1 MSSVKT
7 IGIDQLKPGM
17 FVVGMDQPWHRTP
30 FLFHKRLIRQ
40 VVEIELLRQHGI
52 KEVSIDPSKGLDIE
66 LQSSANGSSLNDRA
80 ETETER
86 TLVPVSE
93 GEAPL
98 PMTPQEKAAAAQATY
113 TEAAI
118 TLDRLFAGMET
129 GTVPQSDTLRTV
141 VETILVRVLDDR
153 TSMLSMLSLQQMK
166 RFDRSLASHALDICI
181 LSLIIASEC
190 GVDEQDREALGVG
203 ALLHDIGY
211 IRLPR
216 NLYRK
221 SGTLTEQEKT
231 LMRQHP
237 ALGLAIVSECK
248 EERDAV
254 RRVIAEHHERCD
266 GNGFP
271 HGLKGD
277 SLSKLGQIVGLANEY
292 DGMVSRRG
300 GGPSVMPHDAIR
312 QLFYL
317 GSIGQFSKELVES
330 VVKTLGV
337 YPIGSLVQLNTK
349 EQAVVMAVNPA
360 QRLKPIVKIITG
372 PHGESYSAPPS
383 IDLANQPDGTPARAI
398 ARVLDPLHEHVNVAI
413 FFDSMGD
420 QAA

>member
-1 MSSVKT
+1 MGSVKT
-7 IGIDQLKPGM
+7 IGIDQLKLGM

-40 VVEIELLRQHGI
+40 TVEIDLLRQHGI
-52 KEVSIDPSKGLDIE
+52 KEVSIDLSKGLDVE
-66 LQSSANGSSLNDRA
+66 PHSLENDSNPTCMN
-80 ETETER
+80 ETEAEQTPA
-86 TLVPVSE
+86 TGSQ
-93 GEAPL
+93 GGAPL
-98 PMTPQEKAAAAQATY
+98 PLSPQEKTAAAQATY
-113 TEAAI
+113 AEATI
-118 TLDRLFAGMET
+118 TMDRLFAGLEA
-129 GTVPQSDTLRTV
+129 GTMPHPDALRTV
-141 VETILVRVLDDR
+141 VDNILARVLDDR
-153 TSMLSMLSLQQMK
+153 TSMLTLLSLQQMK

-190 GVDEQDREALGVG
+190 GVAEEDREALGVG

-221 SGTLTEQEKT
+221 SGALTEQERT
-231 LMRQHP
+231 LMQQHP
-237 ALGLAIVSECK
+237 ALGLAIVSESK
-248 EERDAV
+248 EERDVV
-254 RRVIAEHHERCD
+254 RRIVAEHHERCD

-312 QLFYL
+312 QLFSL

-360 QRLKPIVKIITG
+360 QRLKPMVKIITG
-372 PHGESYSAPPS
+372 PRGESYAVPPS
-383 IDLANQPDGTPARAI
+383 IDLADQPEGAPARAI

-420 QAA
+420 QAT